1 MKFKKKKPASPNT
14 SGSRSAPP
22 APDRSFYSQY
32 AGEPPLDES
41 ADYTATQQD
50 RRTSLHNRTDRLKK
64 SNRASNWS
72 LFILIS
78 RALLVIVLL
87 AGGFLLLRAVTGR
100 LNEPSEKEKQRW
112 DASEVRMSGAVLSG
126 GEPGSSFTAIT
137 PEWIRQRLEQWEQA
151 GHRLRTV
158 ETLSRRGIYE
168 DAAVRLKEI
177 LAMMPENREALRILA
192 GIHMRAGRYAEAI
205 PLYIRL
211 LDQDDRQPE
220 LKMNLLQA
228 LDADGQTDS
237 ALALAEKLLTEQP
250 DHLTVLSI
258 AAAGQFEQGNKN
270 AALALF
276 QKIVEKNPA
285 DIPALHG
292 CGRIHFERQEWS
304 SAVPYYLEL
313 SRIDPKPAWYYQLAR
328 CFAQQNETGKSVVFM
343 GQAASLFGSAEIKP
357 WLTDSGFDP
366 VRESSEFRSFA
377 DWVVGI
383 ETRKAIEAINRREA
397 KEVKP
402 LEDLPAGLD
411 IPKQPELQ
419 VIRPGQ

>member
-1 MKFKKKKPASPNT
+1 MKCKKKKPASPDT
-14 SGSRSAPP
+14 SGSRSTPP

-32 AGEPPLDES
+32 AGEPPLDDS
-41 ADYTATQQD
+41 SDYPATRQD
-50 RRTSLHNRTDRLKK
+50 RRTSLHNRADRREK

-87 AGGFLLLRAVTGR
+87 AGGFLLLKKVTGR
-100 LNEPSEKEKQRW
+100 LNEPSEKERQRW
-112 DASEVRMSGAVLSG
+112 DASEVRMSGTVL
-126 GEPGSSFTAIT
+126 PDSFTAIT
-137 PEWIRQRLEQWEQA
+137 PDLIRQRLVQWEQA
-151 GHRLRTV
+151 GHRLRAV
-158 ETLSRRGIYE
+158 ETLSHRGIYE

-177 LAMMPENREALRILA
+177 LGIMPENREALRILA
-192 GIHMRAGRYAEAI
+192 GIHMQTGRYAEAV

-250 DHLTVLSI
+250 DNLTVLSI
-258 AAAGQFEQGNKN
+258 AAAGQFAQGNKN
-270 AALALF
+270 DALALF
-276 QKIVEKNPA
+276 EKIVEKNPS

-304 SAVPYYLEL
+304 AAVPYYLEL

-357 WLTDSGFDP
+357 WLADSGFDP
-366 VRESSEFRSFA
+366 VRESPEFRSFA
-377 DWVVGI
+377 DRVVGI
-383 ETRKAIEAINRREA
+383 ETRKAIEAINKREA
-397 KEVKP
+397 REVQP